1 MNRYQTIHCPYC
13 DAEYLPGEI
22 FLPKY
27 FLGQPKDIEK
37 DYRGLIL
44 IHDGVDQDLNETYTC
59 DYCKNIFSIKAEIRY
74 KVEEKLN
81 LQDAYI
87 QKL

>member
-1 MNRYQTIHCPYC
+1 MNKYQIIRCPYC

-27 FLGQPKDIEK
+27 FLGQPQEIEK
-37 DYRGLIL
+37 DYRGKIL
-44 IHDGVDQDLNETYTC
+44 YSDGIEQDLNEVYTC
-59 DYCKNIFSIKAEIRY
+59 DYCKSIFNIKAEIRY